1 MKPQRAVEIAVL
13 IGLLFVPAFGS
24 KLTTF
29 LATDVVIW
37 ALFAVSLN
45 LLVGYTGLVSFGH
58 AAYFGIGAYAC
69 ALAMKSVAMPFV
81 PALVFAGIVSAAFA
95 LVFGFFCV
103 RLTRVFFS
111 MLTLAFAQ
119 IAWAMA
125 FKANE
130 ITGGDQGLTG
140 VPYPDLAWLDRL
152 PLVSGWSTS
161 DRYHIVVMLVA
172 AVSIFALRR
181 VVESP
186 FGRMLTM
193 IRENP
198 ERAEFVGV
206 NVRGYQLA
214 AFVMA
219 GAFAGIAG
227 GLFGI
232 FNRGVFPDLMFWT
245 KSAEVLIMVLLGGMS
260 FFYGPVLGALLLLWL
275 HQEVTAIT
283 EYWSLIVGLVLL
295 GILFFLPGGIAGG
308 LSWIV
313 ERVLRKDPAV
323 PEARPRELDIASQSG
338 EGAGLESNKP
348 QSRKP
353 SPKTSE
359 PSKVLS

>member
-1 MKPQRAVEIAVL
+1 MKFRALEIAVL
-13 IGLLFVPAFGS
+13 VLLILIPAFGS

-37 ALFAVSLN
+37 GLFAVSLN

-69 ALAMKSVAMPFV
+69 ALLAKNFGVPFV
-81 PALVFAGIVSAAFA
+81 LALFLAGMTSAAFA

-103 RLTRVFFS
+103 RLTRVYFS
-111 MLTLAFAQ
+111 MLTLAFGQ
-119 IAWAMA
+119 IAWAMT

-130 ITGGDQGLTG
+130 VTGGDQGLTG
-140 VPYPDLAWLDRL
+140 VPYPGLAWLDQV
-152 PLVSGWSTS
+152 PLVSGWSIS
-161 DRYHIVVMLVA
+161 DRYHILVTLIA
-172 AVSIFALRR
+172 AAAIFALRR
-181 VVESP
+181 IVESP
-186 FGRMLTM
+186 FGRMLTI

-214 AFVMA
+214 AFVIA

-227 GLFGI
+227 GMFGV
-232 FNRGVFPDLMFWT
+232 FNRGVFPDLLYWT

-260 FFYGPVLGALLLLWL
+260 FFYGPVLGALVLLWL
-275 HQEVTAIT
+275 NQEVTAIT
-283 EYWSLIVGLVLL
+283 EYWSLVVGCVLL

-308 LSWIV
+308 LSWMF
-313 ERVLRKDPAV
+313 ERL
-323 PEARPRELDIASQSG
+323 
-338 EGAGLESNKP
+338 
-348 QSRKP
+348 SRKSAVADNLRP
-353 SPKTSE
+353 GNSDFANEIPAERTKPES
-359 PSKVLS
+359 SGALS